1 MSNLMKRIFVILLL
15 PVFLLPATGVMI
27 YVHQCF
33 QQGTVS
39 MVMASPQTC
48 TEVTHET
55 DSQEMGL
62 CGSCSK
68 YHHDNHQ
75 LQIFAQ
81 PCCSDLKV
89 FITLNAG
96 LLVHSLKLMQIDFPI
111 FYHSVILRDQWVAM
125 TSFKEVMTS
134 FDDFSPGNNP
144 FIKFSFL
151 RL

>member
-1 MSNLMKRIFVILLL
+1 
-15 PVFLLPATGVMI
+15 
-27 YVHQCF
+27 
-33 QQGTVS
+33 

-68 YHHDNHQ
+68 YHHDDHQ

-89 FITLNAG
+89 FVTLNTD
-96 LLVHSLKLMQIDFPI
+96 LLVHSLKLLQIDFPI
-111 FYHSVILRDQWVAM
+111 FYHSVILRDQWFAM

-134 FDDFSPGNNP
+134 FDDFSPGDNP
-144 FIKFSFL
+144 YIKFSFL